1 MSLFSCNNDDGATIT
16 PVDEM
21 PVVRTLEVTDITTS
35 STLVKGNV
43 SYSGSS
49 AVINYG
55 VCWRKNK

>member
-21 PVVRTLEVTDITTS
+21 PVVKTLEVTDIITS
-35 STLVKGNV
+35 FTLVKGNV

-55 VCWRKNK
+55 VC